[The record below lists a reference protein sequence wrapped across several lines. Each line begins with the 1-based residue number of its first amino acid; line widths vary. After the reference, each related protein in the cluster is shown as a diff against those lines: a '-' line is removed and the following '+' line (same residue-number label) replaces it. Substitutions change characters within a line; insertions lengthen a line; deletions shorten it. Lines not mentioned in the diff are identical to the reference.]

1 MHSPHADWIAP
12 PGLRAVEP
20 DPDDAAIPAEVL
32 GSRSLSLIA
41 KGIYTLALAYQ
52 GRPVDPYEEAV
63 EDPSDIAAGI
73 EELIEAGLIVRLTR

>member
-1 MHSPHADWIAP
+1 MHSPHTDWIAP
-12 PGLRAVEP
+12 AGLRAVES

-32 GSRSLSLIA
+32 GSQSLSLIA
-41 KGIYTLALAYQ
+41 KGIYALILAYQ

-63 EDPSDIAAGI
+63 EDPRDIAAGI